1 MMPLQSFADAAA
13 YSCPLRLHHPP
24 TRGVQSHPNKAYK
37 TYKVNK
43 ANTSQNNRY
52 EYKQIQER

>member
-52 EYKQIQER
+52 EYKQI